1 MAYARPSPDYRPAG
15 FAMMPR
21 LYAPVGFADGSII
34 RLEPGPAHHL
44 IRVLRLGPGAAVEVF
59 DGQGQAALGR
69 LVSTDP
75 CTVTVE
81 SMLAPDPSP
90 QLRLSLVQ
98 CISAA
103 EKMDWTIEKAVEL
116 GAAAIFPLQS
126 QKGIVRLTPERSTRR
141 REHWQRLIVAAA
153 SQCGQ
158 NRLPHLHEVAN
169 LTEWL
174 RAQSAPAPGEL
185 RLVLDPRARQSLPGL
200 LAARNAPATGGE
212 VQLLC
217 GAESGFSEAEWETA
231 CAAGWLAVTIGPRVL
246 RTETAGL
253 AALAAIQALWG
264 DWGRGRA

>member
-1 MAYARPSPDYRPAG
+1 
-15 FAMMPR
+15 MMPR
-21 LYAPVGFADGSII
+21 LYTPVGFSHGSII

-59 DGQGQAALGR
+59 DGHGQAALGR
-69 LVSTDP
+69 LVATDP
-75 CTVTVE
+75 CTLTVE

-90 QLRLSLVQ
+90 PLRLSLVQ

-116 GAAAIFPLQS
+116 GAATIVPLQS
-126 QKGIVRLTPERSTRR
+126 HKGIVKLTPERSMRR
-141 REHWQRLIVAAA
+141 REHWQRLIVAASA
-153 SQCGQ
+153 QCGQ
-158 NRLPHLHEVAN
+158 NRLPELHEVAS
-169 LTEWL
+169 LTQWL
-174 RAQSAPAPGEL
+174 HDQSPPAPGEL

-200 LAARNAPATGGE
+200 LAAREAPATGGT

-217 GAESGFSEAEWETA
+217 GAESGFSDAEWETA